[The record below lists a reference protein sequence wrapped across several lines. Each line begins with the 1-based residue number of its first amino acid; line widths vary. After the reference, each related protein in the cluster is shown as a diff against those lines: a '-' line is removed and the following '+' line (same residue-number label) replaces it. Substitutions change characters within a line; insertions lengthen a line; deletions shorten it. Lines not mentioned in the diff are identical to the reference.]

1 MEPLLAHLLDRCIWL
16 LLAVL
21 ASGYLLDCWL
31 YGSLFARCRGYCEA
45 RWPSGPLSC
54 RLCLGCWVAT
64 ALVSYLHFAEG
75 VWKLPIVILA
85 VAWGAVRFSSVPDND
100 HSSL

>member
-1 MEPLLAHLLDRCIWL
+1 
-16 LLAVL
+16 
-21 ASGYLLDCWL
+21 
-31 YGSLFARCRGYCEA
+31 
-45 RWPSGPLSC
+45 
-54 RLCLGCWVAT
+54 VAT